1 VKESKKRV
9 ALLPLRKKLSFSLVG
24 SPWLNDS
31 PASSGLGVEDL
42 RFQDSPS
49 GLGEEDPQ
57 SKLPLLPSSPGAL
70 VVRLRLPLKKKPHL
84 LFVLPAQYIHYPTPL
99 SK

>member
-1 VKESKKRV
+1 MPKSSFESEGREFNHLAGDSLNSKNRGSIDQSLPVVKESKKRV

-57 SKLPLLPSSPGAL
+57 
-70 VVRLRLPLKKKPHL
+70 
-84 LFVLPAQYIHYPTPL
+84 
-99 SK
+99 